1 LNIVFDYLLAWW
13 VSDLGNHKRGID
25 LSPIRKSAIKI
36 NKLAQNILTERIVAK
51 VVNSGDKLVQADLN

>member
-1 LNIVFDYLLAWW
+1 MNIVFDYLLAWW
-13 VSDLGNHKRGID
+13 VRDLGNHKRGID

>member
-13 VSDLGNHKRGID
+13 VRDLGNHKRGID